1 MFEQRR
7 YSDVPQDRQTASL
20 LNYMRSEF
28 KTVLEISRISY
39 PCTRCPRLLMQ
50 IGTLFKLLYLGAHEI
65 HFELPLELQLQV
77 KLQLEL
83 QLELATATDWNYRF
97 AQ

>member
-1 MFEQRR
+1 
-7 YSDVPQDRQTASL
+7 
-20 LNYMRSEF
+20 
-28 KTVLEISRISY
+28 
-39 PCTRCPRLLMQ
+39 MQ